1 MDIIKQRYLAIQSTR
16 HYTQISAEEIVTLW
30 TQLKAFL
37 GAGNCPMSEIELL
50 SLTHMLFDLSIYVD
64 KDVEAE
70 TIYKTFKDRFGPNS
84 PYLFVMR
91 ATIMQVNEGDQ
102 RAEDYLKRLLDEYLV
117 DDTDIVGYPLINKK
131 LLAVQRK
138 SLSTEQY
145 ISRLLDLVE
154 KFPVDSEAWYA
165 LAQGYI
171 QLGQL
176 KQAAYCLEE
185 ILCISPF
192 NYVVFADLSEIL
204 YYSSGKDNKNK
215 KNLLQ
220 QSLNNALRSV
230 ELSELYVKGWAF
242 AAMASK
248 LLDNSKILHLS
259 NKKLKEIT
267 EKGNATDVATA
278 KKILEHI

>member
-1 MDIIKQRYLAIQSTR
+1 MEIIKQRYLAIQSTK
-16 HYTQISAEEIVTLW
+16 HYTQISPEEIVALW

-37 GAGNCPMSEIELL
+37 GAGSCPMSEIEYM

-91 ATIMQVNEGDQ
+91 ATILQVNEGDQ
-102 RAEDYLKRLLDEYLV
+102 KAENYLQRLLDEYL
-117 DDTDIVGYPLINKK
+117 DDETDIVAYPLINKK

-138 SLSTEQY
+138 SSSTEQY
-145 ISRLLDLVE
+145 ISKLLEFVE
-154 KFPVDSEAWYA
+154 KFPVDAEAWYA
-165 LAQGYI
+165 LAQSYV

-176 KQAAYCLEE
+176 KQAACCLEE
-185 ILCISPF
+185 VICISPF
-192 NYVVFADLSEIL
+192 NYVVFAGLGEIL
-204 YYSSGKDNKNK
+204 FYSAGKDNKNK
-215 KNLLQ
+215 KALMQ

-230 ELSELYVKGWAF
+230 ELSELYVKGWAV
-242 AAMASK
+242 AAMSSK
-248 LLDNSKILHLS
+248 FLDNSKILQLS
-259 NKKLKEIT
+259 KKKLKEIT
-267 EKGNATDVATA
+267 EKGNTIDAATA